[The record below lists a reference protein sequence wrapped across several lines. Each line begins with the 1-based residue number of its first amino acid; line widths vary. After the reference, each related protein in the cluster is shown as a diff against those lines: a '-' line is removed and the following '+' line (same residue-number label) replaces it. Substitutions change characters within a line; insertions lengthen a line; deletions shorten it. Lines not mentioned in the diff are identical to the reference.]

1 MQLVRPI
8 TDVKP
13 FYNFLMGWQEGK
25 EQKWYCGIEGVTFIW
40 HGDWSDPELG
50 YKGYAINEPSATD
63 GLYAEYFEETGH
75 DDIDEFGKW
84 LQKNKEMLFEVLDY
98 LIEEGK

>member
-13 FYNFLMGWQEGK
+13 FYNFLMGYKEGEPK
-25 EQKWYCGIEGVTFIW
+25 KWYCGIEGVTFIW
-40 HGDWSDPELG
+40 HGAWADPELG

-63 GLYAEYFEETGH
+63 GLYAEYCEKTGH
-75 DDIDEFGKW
+75 DDIGEFGKW
-84 LQKNKEMLFEVLDY
+84 LQENKEMLFEVLDY